1 MTEFEDKVYRAVRK
15 IPKGKVATYG
25 QIAVVVGCP
34 KAARAVGNALHR
46 NPDGDFTPCF
56 RVVNREG
63 GLSESFGFGGVYAQR
78 ERLREDGT
86 EVVNFQVDLS
96 LYQCSDEELKEKT
109 ERRKE

>member
-1 MTEFEDKVYRAVRK
+1 MTEFEENVYRAVRR

-25 QIAVVVGCP
+25 QIAAAIGRP
-34 KAARAVGNALHR
+34 GAARAVGNALHR
-46 NPDGDFTPCF
+46 NPDGDLTPCF

-63 GLSESFGFGGVYAQR
+63 GLSKSFGFGGVYAQR

-86 EVVNFQVDLS
+86 EVVNFQVNLPR
-96 LYQCSDEELKEKT
+96 YQCSDTELMEKT